1 MQQSRF
7 LGKTPTRWKSPLRGQ
22 LTSLRRIVISGFE
35 ESWILKTKCPCIS
48 ALESLKSQK
57 EIRLRSYENWS
68 HGLGHSQEGL
78 RREKP
83 YRKIGKSEIR
93 DSRGQRTLDIE
104 DQEIPNLESISF
116 LLMKRQHSEC
126 RGP

>member
-1 MQQSRF
+1 VTSYQDSENR
-7 LGKTPTRWKSPLRGQ
+7 GSRGQ
-22 LTSLRRIVISGFE
+22 EVHAFQAFE
-35 ESWILKTKCPCIS
+35 SPKPRE
-48 ALESLKSQK
+48 

-83 YRKIGKSEIR
+83 YREIGKSEIG
-93 DSRGQRTLDIE
+93 DSRGQRTLDIR
-104 DQEIPNLESISF
+104 DQETPNPESISF
-116 LLMKRQHSEC
+116 LLRKRQRSEC